1 MRSSR
6 GNQRSVLNGS
16 TSYCQFGKRFLD
28 GFSWIAPVTN
38 NRIGD
43 VLNIEFVHEQL
54 FFIEGERVID
64 DVGFSEKGKRFS
76 EADMGKPV
84 TDLASLRAGGY
95 WLVGRRYNAEAAR
108 KALAEMDDGHYYS
121 FFSNQCQDW
130 ADRLKRKIERIEK
143 EEGLEPPSVKDTGS
157 AADFWKE
164 KAPTVPASALF
175 GLLAV
180 LLGIGAC
187 LAPVVAGR
195 QSLLVLALFLIVS
208 GVSEIIY
215 AFHGRNWSQLLGT
228 LFFAAL
234 NLIAGT
240 ALVLTAQNAVAWA
253 GVFFEIAFGVAG
265 LAKIGVALR
274 SRPFLRWIGTLAAG
288 LLMVAVSVLLLGGQ
302 VRETDSLFGFLIG
315 LNLVGGGISTLWLRW
330 RAARD

>member
-1 MRSSR
+1 MPP
-6 GNQRSVLNGS
+6 VVEA
-16 TSYCQFGKRFLD
+16 SYCQFGKRFLD

-43 VLNIEFVHEQL
+43 ALNIEFVHEQL
-54 FFIEGERVID
+54 FFIEGDRVVQ

-95 WLVGRRYNAEAAR
+95 WLVGRRYHPAAAR

-143 EEGLEPPSVKDTGS
+143 EEHLPPVEAAGQP
-157 AADFWKE
+157 AEADFWKE

-175 GLLAV
+175 GVLAI
-180 LLGIGAC
+180 LLGLGAC
-187 LAPVVAGR
+187 LAPVVAAR
-195 QSLLVLALFLIVS
+195 QSLLILALFLIAS

-228 LFFAAL
+228 LVLAAL
-234 NLIAGT
+234 NLVAGM
-240 ALVLTAQNAVAWA
+240 ALVLTAREAVGWA
-253 GVFFEIAFGVAG
+253 GTFFEIAFGIAG
-265 LAKIGVALR
+265 LAKTAVALR
-274 SRPFLRWIGTLAAG
+274 SRPFVRWIGTLAVG
-288 LLMVAVSVLLLGGQ
+288 IFMTGISVLLLTGTM
-302 VRETDSLFGFLIG
+302 RETDSLFGLLIG
-315 LNLVGGGISTLWLRW
+315 LNLLGGGISTLWLRW